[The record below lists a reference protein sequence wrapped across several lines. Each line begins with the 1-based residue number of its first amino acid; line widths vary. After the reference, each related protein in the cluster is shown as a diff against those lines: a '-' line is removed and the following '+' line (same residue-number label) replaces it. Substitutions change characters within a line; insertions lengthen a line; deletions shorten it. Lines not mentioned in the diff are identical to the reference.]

1 MSSRAVAAWVS
12 SHARNAS
19 AVAKYLGRTV
29 GPEIAGFRVVRTGSA
44 AGSNRQCVDERAIGA
59 GVRRRKAGDLALIV
73 PLTDPY
79 GVLVKALGLE
89 LRHFVHRH
97 RAALEFQ
104 SEYRGGAQF

>member
-1 MSSRAVAAWVS
+1 MSSGAVAAWQS
-12 SHARNAS
+12 SHARNS
-19 AVAKYLGRTV
+19 SPVGKYLGRTV
-29 GPEIAGFRVVRTGSA
+29 GRGIARFRAVRTRGA
-44 AGSNRQCVDERAIGA
+44 AGSKRQCVDERAIGA

-97 RAALEFQ
+97 RAALELDRK
-104 SEYRGGAQF
+104 SVV